1 MGRFL
6 RGRVETTTETHR
18 TTRYEIFFDLVFV
31 FALTRITAYMADHP
45 SPLTLLKG
53 LVVLLLLW
61 ISWLIYSWLG
71 NQARADI
78 GLIRAGTTAV
88 MGPIF
93 LIAVVIPNVWEP
105 SLASRLI
112 LVLSYL
118 VVRAVHLAL
127 YRRAAEGD
135 RRLHRT
141 LRIYTVTTALSWIP
155 LVLGAVFGGDAQLLL
170 WTAAVAVDFAGGL
183 VASMLSGWPL
193 HSSEH
198 FVERHALV
206 VIIALGETLISV
218 GAGIG
223 SEMINVPTVL
233 ATLFTLVVTV
243 CLFRLYMLNSEAA
256 GEVLMTERGPRRDRL
271 AANAYSGGH
280 FALVAGTIYLALG
293 IHEVIAPLARHRPWH
308 AAEAGL
314 AWISAVALFGGV
326 ALYLAGEVLF
336 RGLSVRSVSPAQLL
350 APVVALALL
359 PAGRYL
365 PGLAALGL
373 LATFLVVLVGYER
386 VFGAGRAAHPFV
398 SEAEGGPSADHR

>member
-1 MGRFL
+1 MGLFL
-6 RGRVETTTETHR
+6 RGRVETTTEAHR

-31 FALTRITAYMADHP
+31 FALTRITAYMVGYP

-61 ISWLIYSWLG
+61 ISWLIYAWLG

-93 LIAVVIPNVWEP
+93 LIAVVIPNVWGP
-105 SLASRLI
+105 SPGPRLI

-118 VVRAVHLAL
+118 VVRVVHLAL

-141 LRIYTVTTALSWIP
+141 LRIYTATTALSWIP
-155 LVLGAVFGGDAQLLL
+155 LVLGAVLGGDAQLPL
-170 WTAAVAVDFAGGL
+170 WAAAVAVDFAGGL
-183 VASMLSGWPL
+183 IASMLSGWPL
-193 HSSEH
+193 RSSEH
-198 FVERHALV
+198 FTERHALV

-223 SEMINVPTVL
+223 SELINGPALL
-233 ATLFTLVVTV
+233 AALLTLVVTV
-243 CLFRLYMLNSEAA
+243 CLFRLYMLNSMAA
-256 GEVLMTERGPRRDRL
+256 GEALMTERGPRRDRL

-293 IHEVIAPLARHRPWH
+293 VHEVIAPLAHHEPWH
-308 AAEAGL
+308 AAGSGL
-314 AWISAVALFGGV
+314 VWTSAAALFGGV
-326 ALYLAGEVLF
+326 ALFLAGEALF
-336 RGLSVRSVSPAQLL
+336 RGLSVRSVTPAQLL
-350 APVVALALL
+350 TPAVALALL

-365 PGLAALGL
+365 PGLVALGL
-373 LATFLVVLVGYER
+373 LAAFLVMLVGYER
-386 VFGAGRAAHPFV
+386 AFGAGRASRAPAATSRHDTG
-398 SEAEGGPSADHR
+398 SR

>member
-1 MGRFL
+1 MGLFL

-31 FALTRITAYMADHP
+31 FALTRITAYMAGDA
-45 SPLTLLKG
+45 SPLTLIQG

-61 ISWLIYSWLG
+61 ISWLIYAWLG

-93 LIAVVIPNVWEP
+93 LIAVVVPNVWEP
-105 SLASRLI
+105 SLGSRLI

-141 LRIYTVTTALSWIP
+141 LRIYTATTALSWIP
-155 LVLGAVFGGDAQLLL
+155 LVLGAVVGGDAQLLL
-170 WTAAVAVDFAGGL
+170 WAAAVAVDFAGGL
-183 VASMLSGWPL
+183 IASMLSGWPL
-193 HSSEH
+193 RSSEH
-198 FVERHALV
+198 FTERHALV

-223 SEMINVPTVL
+223 SEMINGPTVL

-280 FALVAGTIYLALG
+280 FALIAGTIYLALG
-293 IHEVIAPLARHRPWH
+293 VHEVIAPLAHHEPW
-308 AAEAGL
+308 AAAGSRL
-314 AWISAVALFGGV
+314 PWTSAVAMFGGV

-350 APVVALALL
+350 APAVALALL
-359 PAGRYL
+359 PVGRYL

-373 LATFLVVLVGYER
+373 LAALLVILVGYER
-386 VFGAGRAAHPFV
+386 AYGAGRASRRPV
-398 SEAEGGPSADHR
+398 TGSGRGTGPR

>member
-6 RGRVETTTETHR
+6 RGRVETTTEMHR

-31 FALTRITAYMADHP
+31 FALTRITAYMAGRS
-45 SPLTLLKG
+45 SPLTLLQG

-61 ISWLIYSWLG
+61 ISWLIYAWLG

-105 SLASRLI
+105 SPGPRLI

-118 VVRAVHLAL
+118 VVRAVHLVL

-155 LVLGAVFGGDAQLLL
+155 LVLGAVFGGNAQLLL

-183 VASMLSGWPL
+183 VASRISGWPL
-193 HSSEH
+193 RSSEY
-198 FVERHALV
+198 FIERHTLV

-223 SEMINVPTVL
+223 SEMINGPTML
-233 ATLFTLVVTV
+233 AALLTLVVTV
-243 CLFRLYMLNSEAA
+243 CLFRLYMLNSVAA
-256 GEVLMTERGPRRDRL
+256 GEALMAERGPRRDRL

-280 FALVAGTIYLALG
+280 FALVTGTIYLALG
-293 IHEVIAPLARHRPWH
+293 VHEVIAPLAHHRPWH
-308 AAEAGL
+308 AAESGL

-350 APVVALALL
+350 APAVALALL

-365 PGLAALGL
+365 PGLVALGL

-386 VFGAGRAAHPFV
+386 VFGAGRAAHPSG
-398 SEAEGGPSADHR
+398 SEAEVDPSADHR